1 MRVEETFKVDPS
13 STDPRGLEVKGL
25 EGKVAGM
32 CVDLWVDRS
41 EHLIRYL
48 EIKTPSGKSK
58 LAPFNLCVISAK
70 GVAVAS
76 LMSSQFEDI
85 PELKN
90 QNTLTL
96 LEEDKI
102 MAYFGAGT
110 LMAYPRRRES
120 FL

>member
-1 MRVEETFKVDPS
+1 
-13 STDPRGLEVKGL
+13 
-25 EGKVAGM
+25 
-32 CVDLWVDRS
+32 
-41 EHLIRYL
+41 
-48 EIKTPSGKSK
+48 
-58 LAPFNLCVISAK
+58 VISAK